1 LGAIFSESILQNV
14 SIQSSIF
21 RYANFSSAKLT
32 NLLLQD
38 SDLSNC
44 SMEQCKLKSVQ
55 MKDLNLTSDLT
66 TCTISGISANLLD
79 LRGAIIASSQAVDL
93 AGMLGVV
100 IRDGLPGR

>member
-1 LGAIFSESILQNV
+1 
-14 SIQSSIF
+14 
-21 RYANFSSAKLT
+21 
-32 NLLLQD
+32 
-38 SDLSNC
+38 
-44 SMEQCKLKSVQ
+44 
-55 MKDLNLTSDLT
+55 MKDLNLTSAEFSFTSLKDIDLT